1 MFKPFLKQLTKVT
14 DLTILFATIFVFL
27 AFITPEELS
36 QVPLNNARDDYDRT
50 ASSLALA
57 ESKVIS
63 SRIELEESIAI
74 NNEIRNSIAAAENVI
89 NSIDTDFVESVI
101 NDSDTGAD
109 LGLTNQANTE
119 LDQANTELDQANTE
133 LDQANTELDQANTEL
148 DQANTELDQAN
159 TELDQANTELDQ
171 ANTELDQANTEL
183 DKLNTEL
190 VANESQLK
198 LFREASEEA
207 SKNVVLLQSQLNMI
221 VKTIADIETAA
232 LSSRSISWLQP
243 VRKNT
248 SELTDAAGMDGLIA
262 GFAAL
267 IFCLVCR
274 RRETWFKQ
282 MFGIYFR

>member
-36 QVPLNNARDDYDRT
+36 QVPLNNARDNYDKT

-63 SRIELEESIAI
+63 SSIELEESISI
-74 NNEIRNSIAAAENVI
+74 NNEIKNSIAAAENVI
-89 NSIDTDFVESVI
+89 NSIDT
-101 NDSDTGAD
+101 GAD
-109 LGLTNQANTE
+109 LDLTNQANTE
-119 LDQANTELDQANTE
+119 LDQANTELDQANTA
-133 LDQANTELDQANTEL
+133 LDQANTELDQ
-148 DQANTELDQAN
+148 
-159 TELDQANTELDQ
+159 
-171 ANTELDQANTEL
+171 
-183 DKLNTEL
+183 LNTEL
-190 VANESQLK
+190 VSNESQLK

-207 SKNVVLLQSQLNMI
+207 NKNVVLLQSQLNMI

-248 SELTDAAGMDGLIA
+248 SELTDAAGIDGLIA

-274 RRETWFKQ
+274 RREIWFKQ
-282 MFGIYFR
+282 MFGIYFK

>member
-63 SRIELEESIAI
+63 SRIELEESISI

-109 LGLTNQANTE
+109 LDLTN
-119 LDQANTELDQANTE
+119 
-133 LDQANTELDQANTEL
+133 
-148 DQANTELDQAN
+148 
-159 TELDQANTELDQ
+159 QANTELDQ

-274 RRETWFKQ
+274 RREIWFKQ
-282 MFGIYFR
+282 MFGIYFK

>member
-133 LDQANTELDQANTEL
+133 LDQANTELD
-148 DQANTELDQAN
+148 
-159 TELDQANTELDQ
+159 
-171 ANTELDQANTEL
+171 
-183 DKLNTEL
+183 KLNTEL

>member
-14 DLTILFATIFVFL
+14 DLTILFASIFVFL

-36 QVPLNNARDDYDRT
+36 QVPLNNARDNYDKT

-63 SRIELEESIAI
+63 SRIELEESISI
-74 NNEIRNSIAAAENVI
+74 SNELRNSIAAAENEI

-101 NDSDTGAD
+101 NDIDTNTDPD
-109 LGLTNQANTE
+109 LTNQTDTDPDLTNQTDTDPDLTNQADTELDQLNTE
-119 LDQANTELDQANTE
+119 LDQLNTELDQ
-133 LDQANTELDQANTEL
+133 
-148 DQANTELDQAN
+148 
-159 TELDQANTELDQ
+159 
-171 ANTELDQANTEL
+171 
-183 DKLNTEL
+183 LNTEL
-190 VANESQLK
+190 VANESQSK
-198 LFREASEEA
+198 LFRETAEEA
-207 SKNVVLLQSQLNMI
+207 SKNVVLLQNQLNMI

-232 LSSRSISWLQP
+232 LSSRAISWLQP

-248 SELTDAAGMDGLIA
+248 NELVHAAGFDGFIA

-274 RRETWFKQ
+274 RRGTWFKQ
-282 MFGIYFR
+282 MFGIYFK

>member
-14 DLTILFATIFVFL
+14 DLTILFASIFVFL

-36 QVPLNNARDDYDRT
+36 QVPLNNARDNYDKT

-63 SRIELEESIAI
+63 SRIELEESISI
-74 NNEIRNSIAAAENVI
+74 SNELRNSIAAAENEI

-101 NDSDTGAD
+101 NDIDTNTDPD
-109 LGLTNQANTE
+109 LTNQTDTDPDLTNQADTELDQLNTE
-119 LDQANTELDQANTE
+119 LDQLNTELDQLNTE
-133 LDQANTELDQANTEL
+133 LDQ
-148 DQANTELDQAN
+148 
-159 TELDQANTELDQ
+159 
-171 ANTELDQANTEL
+171 
-183 DKLNTEL
+183 LNTEL
-190 VANESQLK
+190 VANESQSK
-198 LFREASEEA
+198 LFRETAEEA
-207 SKNVVLLQSQLNMI
+207 SKNVVLLQNQLNMI

-232 LSSRSISWLQP
+232 LSSRAISWLQP

-248 SELTDAAGMDGLIA
+248 NELVHAAGFDGFIA

-274 RRETWFKQ
+274 RRGTWFKQ
-282 MFGIYFR
+282 MFGIYFK

>member
-63 SRIELEESIAI
+63 SRIELEESISI

-109 LGLTNQANTE
+109 LDLTNQANTE
-119 LDQANTELDQANTE
+119 LDQANTELA
-133 LDQANTELDQANTEL
+133 
-148 DQANTELDQAN
+148 
-159 TELDQANTELDQ
+159 
-171 ANTELDQANTEL
+171 
-183 DKLNTEL
+183 KLNTEL

-274 RRETWFKQ
+274 RREIWFKQ
-282 MFGIYFR
+282 MFGIYFK

>member
-148 DQANTELDQAN
+148 DQANTELD
-159 TELDQANTELDQ
+159 
-171 ANTELDQANTEL
+171 
-183 DKLNTEL
+183 KLNTEL

>member
-14 DLTILFATIFVFL
+14 DLTILFASIFVFL

-36 QVPLNNARDDYDRT
+36 QVPLNNARDNYDRT

-63 SRIELEESIAI
+63 SRIELEESISI
-74 NNEIRNSIAAAENVI
+74 SNELRNSIAAAENEI

-101 NDSDTGAD
+101 NDIDTNTDPD
-109 LGLTNQANTE
+109 LTNQTDTDPDLTNQADTELDQLNTE
-119 LDQANTELDQANTE
+119 LDQLNTELDQLNTE
-133 LDQANTELDQANTEL
+133 LDQ
-148 DQANTELDQAN
+148 
-159 TELDQANTELDQ
+159 
-171 ANTELDQANTEL
+171 
-183 DKLNTEL
+183 LNTEL
-190 VANESQLK
+190 VANESQSK
-198 LFREASEEA
+198 LFRETAEEA
-207 SKNVVLLQSQLNMI
+207 SKNVVLLQNQLNMI

-232 LSSRSISWLQP
+232 LSSRAISWLQP

-248 SELTDAAGMDGLIA
+248 NELVHAAGFDGFIA

-274 RRETWFKQ
+274 RRGTWFKQ
-282 MFGIYFR
+282 MFGIYFK

>member
-63 SRIELEESIAI
+63 SRIELEESISI

-101 NDSDTGAD
+101 NDSDTGFVESVINDSDTDAD
-109 LGLTNQANTE
+109 LDLTNQTNIE
-119 LDQANTELDQANTE
+119 LDQLNAELDQTNIE
-133 LDQANTELDQANTEL
+133 LDQ
-148 DQANTELDQAN
+148 
-159 TELDQANTELDQ
+159 
-171 ANTELDQANTEL
+171 
-183 DKLNTEL
+183 LNVGL

-198 LFREASEEA
+198 LFGETSDEA
-207 SKNVVLLQSQLNMI
+207 SKNVVLLQSQLNTI
-221 VKTIADIETAA
+221 EKTIADLETAA

-248 SELTDAAGMDGLIA
+248 SELTDAAGVDGLIA
-262 GFAAL
+262 LLAAL
-267 IFCLVCR
+267 IFCLVCK
-274 RRETWFKQ
+274 RRESWFKQ
-282 MFGIYFR
+282 MFGIYFK

>member
-63 SRIELEESIAI
+63 SRIELEESISI

-109 LGLTNQANTE
+109 LDLTN
-119 LDQANTELDQANTE
+119 
-133 LDQANTELDQANTEL
+133 
-148 DQANTELDQAN
+148 QAN

-198 LFREASEEA
+198 LFREASEVA

-274 RRETWFKQ
+274 RREIWFKQ
-282 MFGIYFR
+282 MFGIYFK

>member
-63 SRIELEESIAI
+63 SRIELEESISI

-109 LGLTNQANTE
+109 LDLTNQTNTE
-119 LDQANTELDQANTE
+119 LDQTNTELDQLNAE
-133 LDQANTELDQANTEL
+133 LDQLNAELDQLNAEL
-148 DQANTELDQAN
+148 DQ
-159 TELDQANTELDQ
+159 
-171 ANTELDQANTEL
+171 
-183 DKLNTEL
+183 LNAEL

-198 LFREASEEA
+198 LFGETSEEA
-207 SKNVVLLQSQLNMI
+207 SKNVVLLQSQLNTI
-221 VKTIADIETAA
+221 EKTIADLETAA

-248 SELTDAAGMDGLIA
+248 SELTDVAGVDGLIA
-262 GFAAL
+262 LLAAL
-267 IFCLVCR
+267 IFCLVCK
-274 RRETWFKQ
+274 RRESWFKQ
-282 MFGIYFR
+282 MFGIYFK

>member
-14 DLTILFATIFVFL
+14 DLTILFASIFVFL

-36 QVPLNNARDDYDRT
+36 QVPLNNARDNYNKT

-63 SRIELEESIAI
+63 SRIELEESISI
-74 NNEIRNSIAAAENVI
+74 SNELRNSIAAAENEI

-101 NDSDTGAD
+101 NDIDTNTD
-109 LGLTNQANTE
+109 PDLTNQADTELDQLNTE
-119 LDQANTELDQANTE
+119 LDQ
-133 LDQANTELDQANTEL
+133 
-148 DQANTELDQAN
+148 
-159 TELDQANTELDQ
+159 
-171 ANTELDQANTEL
+171 
-183 DKLNTEL
+183 LNTEL
-190 VANESQLK
+190 VANESQSK
-198 LFREASEEA
+198 LFRETAEEA
-207 SKNVVLLQSQLNMI
+207 SKNVVLLQNQLNMI

-232 LSSRSISWLQP
+232 LSSRAISWLQP

-248 SELTDAAGMDGLIA
+248 NELVHAAGFDGFIA

-274 RRETWFKQ
+274 RRVTWFKQ
-282 MFGIYFR
+282 MFGIYFK

>member
-63 SRIELEESIAI
+63 SRIELEESISI

-109 LGLTNQANTE
+109 LDLTN
-119 LDQANTELDQANTE
+119 
-133 LDQANTELDQANTEL
+133 
-148 DQANTELDQAN
+148 QANTELDQAN

-274 RRETWFKQ
+274 RREIWFKQ
-282 MFGIYFR
+282 MFGIYFK

>member
-159 TELDQANTELDQ
+159 TELDQANTELD
-171 ANTELDQANTEL
+171 
-183 DKLNTEL
+183 KLNTEL

-198 LFREASEEA
+198 LFREASEE
-207 SKNVVLLQSQLNMI
+207 SKQKCCFITEPAKYDCENN
-221 VKTIADIETAA
+221 
-232 LSSRSISWLQP
+232 
-243 VRKNT
+243 
-248 SELTDAAGMDGLIA
+248 
-262 GFAAL
+262 
-267 IFCLVCR
+267 C
-274 RRETWFKQ
+274 
-282 MFGIYFR
+282 

>member
-63 SRIELEESIAI
+63 SRIELEESISI
-74 NNEIRNSIAAAENVI
+74 NNEIRNSIATAENVI
-89 NSIDTDFVESVI
+89 NSIDTDFVESAI

-109 LGLTNQANTE
+109 LDLTN
-119 LDQANTELDQANTE
+119 
-133 LDQANTELDQANTEL
+133 
-148 DQANTELDQAN
+148 
-159 TELDQANTELDQ
+159 Q

>member
-50 ASSLALA
+50 VSSLALA
-57 ESKVIS
+57 ESRVIS
-63 SRIELEESIAI
+63 SRIELEESISI

-109 LGLTNQANTE
+109 LDLTN
-119 LDQANTELDQANTE
+119 
-133 LDQANTELDQANTEL
+133 
-148 DQANTELDQAN
+148 
-159 TELDQANTELDQ
+159 Q

-207 SKNVVLLQSQLNMI
+207 SKNVVLLQSQLNSI
-221 VKTIADIETAA
+221 EKTIADLETAA
-232 LSSRSISWLQP
+232 LSSRAISWLQP

-248 SELTDAAGMDGLIA
+248 SELTDAAGIDGLIA
-262 GFAAL
+262 LLAAL

-274 RRETWFKQ
+274 RRGTWFKQ
-282 MFGIYFR
+282 MFGIYFK